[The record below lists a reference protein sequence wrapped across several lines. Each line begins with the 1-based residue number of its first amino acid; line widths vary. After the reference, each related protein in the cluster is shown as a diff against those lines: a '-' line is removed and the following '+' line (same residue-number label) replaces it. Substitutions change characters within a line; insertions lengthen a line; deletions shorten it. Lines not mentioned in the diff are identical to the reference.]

1 MKHALLFLCL
11 SATAGVLFA
20 QPVYSTAPQ
29 DKVMVNRSFA
39 NNAPRPQHRPPPPRY
54 HRPPTP
60 YYGDYGYYGS
70 QGYGGNVHIGRN
82 TGHSSIGINIG
93 FDNRVY
99 YPAYSNR
106 SIYRD
111 GYVVGYADGVNNA
124 RIIDRTEVIT
134 GGSVSSQAYECR
146 VTISGLYKYVGVA
159 EYISVAKSRV
169 LENCMADWDASKCHK
184 ATMRCDTVN

>member
-39 NNAPRPQHRPPPPRY
+39 NNAPRPQHRPPPRY

-82 TGHSSIGINIG
+82 TGHSSIGVNIG